1 MSMKPTTFA
10 IRRHF
15 LGACLCAMGLGLLTQ
30 PLHATSISVGTTKNV
45 PLALPEPHHIE
56 QKLTEAQVRDIIV
69 EIATRLHWRILC
81 QIMPN
86 EVRMVYLRG
95 DRLEMDVNVRYSA
108 KEFRIEY
115 LGSRGLYEEKLPDGS
130 ITLSPK
136 GNHLLADL
144 DRVITRR
151 LTSGL
156 PAPSEFFKEAMDG
169 KKEAGHGKKR

>member
-95 DRLEMDVNVRYSA
+95 DRLEMDVNC
-108 KEFRIEY
+108 
-115 LGSRGLYEEKLPDGS
+115 LLY
-130 ITLSPK
+130 TSPSPR
-136 GNHLLADL
+136 D
-144 DRVITRR
+144 
-151 LTSGL
+151 
-156 PAPSEFFKEAMDG
+156 
-169 KKEAGHGKKR
+169 

>member
-1 MSMKPTTFA
+1 MKPTTFE
-10 IRRHF
+10 IRRRY
-15 LGACLCAMGLGLLTQ
+15 LGACLCAMGLGVLTQ
-30 PLHATSISVGTTKNV
+30 PLPLHAASISVGTSKNV

-56 QKLTEAQVRDIIV
+56 QKLTEAQVREIIV
-69 EIATRLHWRILC
+69 EIASRLHWRILC

-95 DRLEMDVNVRYSA
+95 DRLELDVNVRYTAS
-108 KEFRIEY
+108 EFRIEY
-115 LGSRGLYEEKLPDGS
+115 LGSRGLYEEKHPDGS

-169 KKEAGHGKKR
+169 KKEAAHGKKH